1 MQPVAVAAAM
11 ANWNGGAYLPQC
23 LAALEAQTRPL
34 REIVIVDNGST
45 DGSDRW
51 FPLGLFFAFGLGH
64 QGVGIWA
71 GLAVGITL
79 TAIAL
84 GLRLRKHPEF

>member
-1 MQPVAVAAAM
+1 MIIVLAG
-11 ANWNGGAYLPQC
+11 NWLIGA
-23 LAALEAQTRPL
+23 
-34 REIVIVDNGST
+34 
-45 DGSDRW
+45 
-51 FPLGLFFAFGLGH
+51 PLGLFFAFGLGH
-64 QGVGIWA
+64 QGIGIWA